1 MDQKTS
7 GRSPST
13 TAALAAIAASGTP
26 HRVVRTERAASAE
39 EAAAIQGIATRQ
51 LLRTIVVR
59 RGVDDYL
66 FVLVPAGR
74 RFDWPKL
81 RELLGVRRMTL
92 PDAAEAQA
100 ATGYERY
107 TITPFGSGRPWPV
120 IADAAITVEPVVSIG
135 GGGFGISIHLDP
147 ADLIAA
153 LDATVADVSQPETT
167 GDSSR
172 LA

>member
-1 MDQKTS
+1 MTEPL
-7 GRSPST
+7 PST
-13 TAALAAIAASGTP
+13 PALDSIAALGVA
-26 HRVVRTERAASAE
+26 HRVVRTERASSAE
-39 EAAAIQGIATRQ
+39 ESASFQGIETRQ

-59 RGVDDYL
+59 RGEDDYL

-92 PDAAEAQA
+92 PDAAEAHR

-107 TITPFGSGRPWPV
+107 TITPFGSSRAWPV
-120 IADAAITVEPVVSIG
+120 IADAAIVDEPVVAIG
-135 GGGFGISIHLDP
+135 GGGFGINLHLVP

-153 LDATVADVSQPETT
+153 LDATVADVSQPEAPPS
-167 GDSSR
+167 G
-172 LA
+172 